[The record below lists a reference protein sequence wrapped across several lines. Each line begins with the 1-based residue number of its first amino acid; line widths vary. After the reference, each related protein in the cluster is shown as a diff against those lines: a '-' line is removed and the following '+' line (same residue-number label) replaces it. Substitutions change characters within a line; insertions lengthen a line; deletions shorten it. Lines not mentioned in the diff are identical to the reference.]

1 MLNQNMRRDQ
11 RVKDFLAAC
20 HLTENNGS
28 FTLLIRLDVYMANNP
43 LECRYWTQA
52 YSVDDH
58 IILGEKTLYYLQRD
72 FTDMIYDL
80 HVGR

>member
-28 FTLLIRLDVYMANNP
+28 LTLMIRLDVYMSNNP

-52 YSVDDH
+52 CSVDDH
-58 IILGEKTLYYLQRD
+58 VIFGEKMYYLQRD
-72 FTDMIYDL
+72 FTDVVYDL
-80 HVGR
+80 QVEI